1 VLAGTASSGP
11 SKKGQVFN
19 QAEVDFLIIHL
30 RCELDQV
37 DREIVALER
46 MARTQRVAAGRVAKR
61 PIASE
66 RAPQGRAGKGWTH
79 HRFRAG

>member
-1 VLAGTASSGP
+1 
-11 SKKGQVFN
+11 
-19 QAEVDFLIIHL
+19 
-30 RCELDQV
+30 
-37 DREIVALER
+37 

-66 RAPQGRAGKGWTH
+66 RAPHGRAGKGWTH